1 MTSELQHL
9 GRSVK
14 QLQYRHHRALDR
26 RLRQVG
32 TTLAQWDV
40 LRAIAWF
47 PDSSGHAL
55 AEATFQTDQSFGA
68 MANRL
73 VDRGLIERSNGP
85 GRAIRHRLT
94 PTGETQLEAGQEAVT
109 GVFEASFATLT
120 KAQRKQLQDLI
131 TAVLASPIP
140 D

>member
-1 MTSELQHL
+1 MASGVQYL

-14 QLQYRHHRALDR
+14 QH
-26 RLRQVG
+26 G
-32 TTLAQWDV
+32 LADFPNRSV
-40 LRAIAWF
+40 LRRDGQ
-47 PDSSGHAL
+47 PPRRSS
-55 AEATFQTDQSFGA
+55 
-68 MANRL
+68 
-73 VDRGLIERSNGP
+73 LIERINGP

-94 PTGETQLEAGQEAVT
+94 PTGETQLETGQKAVT